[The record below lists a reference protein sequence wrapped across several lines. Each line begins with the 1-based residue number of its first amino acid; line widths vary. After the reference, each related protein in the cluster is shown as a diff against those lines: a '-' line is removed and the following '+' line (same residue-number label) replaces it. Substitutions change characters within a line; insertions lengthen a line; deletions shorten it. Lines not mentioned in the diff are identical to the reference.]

1 MNPKLAIFFKGFA
14 MGAANVIPGVSGGT
28 VAFITG
34 IYQRLIDAIKS
45 FDIKLMSLVLRRD
58 FAGAW
63 KHVDA
68 NFLLPLLVGV
78 VVSILTIA
86 KVLKFGFESYP
97 ILVAALFFGLIA
109 ASVYSVVKMV
119 RQWSLATVF
128 ALIVGLGLAVSLIFI
143 PEAAENR
150 NFFYLMLCGAVAMC
164 SMIIPGISGSFVL
177 LLLGNYHLIMLDSVN
192 ALRNGQWAE
201 VAAIGAPVGIGA
213 IAGLLL
219 LSRVLSWLFRKFH
232 DLAVAS
238 VSGFVAGSLL
248 LIWPWKRPL
257 EVLIKDGEE
266 KVLSYER
273 FLPEWNNDLWSAV
286 GVAVL
291 GACIVLTLEWV
302 GSKNNSR

>member
-1 MNPKLAIFFKGFA
+1 

-58 FAGAW
+58 FVGAW